1 MVPRNRNPV
10 DHGDNGGGRRTME
23 EILLAAAASSSSSS
37 PADEPTTGASSSA
50 KAARPARESKAA
62 CLAFAKAL
70 RDLALSASLY
80 AAPDTDETDPTS
92 SASAATSVAAAAA
105 SSSAAGGE
113 TNQLSAWLY
122 DQLSTLPSAH
132 LSTLELAQLVSSAC
146 ASSGG
151 DDQMQAALF
160 DTLGE
165 SERAMEL
172 LFDIVPRAKEIGRLV
187 TEESIRE
194 VAMERGDLPRTAS
207 SASFGQLGG
216 GGAAAGGDIEAE
228 RLELLRQE
236 AIEAANE
243 AAFAQAA
250 AGGMAGPGSAHATHS
265 VVRESDRHAQKLA
278 KKAVKR
284 AAMALKA
291 AKDAGAIVD
300 ENEINQ
306 LVLGGQAQLDYEA
319 EWGQHTAGL
328 DGMSG
333 PEMRQML
340 MNLAPEGTKEYFQKK
355 TLPSGTEREY
365 GDGYEVVT
373 IPPPRLD
380 PAALPPRIVLAD
392 VMPKSH
398 RKAFAGTTSLNPMQ
412 SQVFDTAY
420 NTQEN
425 ILVCAPTGK
434 CFLALVNSFGTYIIL
449 PSSRTF
455 SFLFLSLHC
464 LRFPFIAF

>member
-1 MVPRNRNPV
+1 
-10 DHGDNGGGRRTME
+10 ME
-23 EILLAAAASSSSSS
+23 EILLAAASGSSSSR
-37 PADEPTTGASSSA
+37 AA
-50 KAARPARESKAA
+50 KPSREAKAA

-70 RDLALSASLY
+70 RDLALSASQY
-80 AAPDTDETDPTS
+80 ASAVSDENNARVSPS
-92 SASAATSVAAAAA
+92 SA
-105 SSSAAGGE
+105 GGPDE
-113 TNQLSAWLY
+113 ISAWLY

-132 LSTLELAQLVSSAC
+132 LSTVEMAQLVSSAC

-151 DDQMQAALF
+151 DDRVQAALF

-165 SERAMEL
+165 SERAVEL
-172 LFDIVPRAKEIGRLV
+172 LFDIVPRAEEIGRLV

-194 VAMERGDLPRTAS
+194 VAVQRGDLPRTTAS
-207 SASFGQLGG
+207 SASFGVGRP
-216 GGAAAGGDIEAE
+216 GATNVSGGDIEAE

-250 AGGMAGPGSAHATHS
+250 AGGMSGPGSAHATHS

-278 KKAVKR
+278 KRAAKR
-284 AAMALKA
+284 AALALKA
-291 AKDAGAIVD
+291 AKDAGAILD
-300 ENEINQ
+300 ESEINQ
-306 LVLGGQAQLDYEA
+306 LVLGGQTQLDYEA

-340 MNLAPEGTKEYFQKK
+340 MNLDPEGTREYVQKK

-365 GDGYEVVT
+365 GDGYEVVS

-380 PAALPPRIVLAD
+380 PAALPPRIVLED

-425 ILVCAPTGK
+425 ILVCAPTGACL
-434 CFLALVNSFGTYIIL
+434 CF
-449 PSSRTF
+449 
-455 SFLFLSLHC
+455 C
-464 LRFPFIAF
+464 

>member
-1 MVPRNRNPV
+1 
-10 DHGDNGGGRRTME
+10 ME
-23 EILLAAAASSSSSS
+23 EILAAAAADASSSSSS
-37 PADEPTTGASSSA
+37 SSSSNDA
-50 KAARPARESKAA
+50 SRETKAA

-70 RDLALSASLY
+70 RDLALSASLC
-80 AAPDTDETDPTS
+80 
-92 SASAATSVAAAAA
+92 
-105 SSSAAGGE
+105 SSAASGDESRVATSSGE
-113 TNQLSAWLY
+113 ETRDEVSAWLY

-132 LSTLELAQLVSSAC
+132 LSTLELALLVGSAC
-146 ASSGG
+146 ASSDG
-151 DDQMQAALF
+151 DDQVQAALF

-172 LFDIVPRAKEIGRLV
+172 LFEIVPRAKEIGRLV

-194 VAMERGDLPRTAS
+194 VAMGRGDLPRTAS
-207 SASFGQLGG
+207 AASFGRIS
-216 GGAAAGGDIEAE
+216 AGDDIEAE

-278 KKAVKR
+278 KKAAKR
-284 AAMALKA
+284 AAVALKA

-300 ENEINQ
+300 ESEIDL
-306 LVLGGQAQLDYEA
+306 LVLGGQAQLEYEA

-340 MNLAPEGTKEYFQKK
+340 KGLAPEGTKEYFQKK

-365 GDGYEVVT
+365 GDGYEVVSM
-373 IPPPRLD
+373 PPPKLD
-380 PAALPPRIVLAD
+380 PATLPPRIVLED

-398 RKAFAGTTSLNPMQ
+398 RKAFAGTNSLNPMQ

-425 ILVCAPTGK
+425 ILVCAPTG
-434 CFLALVNSFGTYIIL
+434 T
-449 PSSRTF
+449 
-455 SFLFLSLHC
+455 
-464 LRFPFIAF
+464 

>member
-1 MVPRNRNPV
+1 MVPRNR
-10 DHGDNGGGRRTME
+10 DQSRGGGGGRRTME
-23 EILLAAAASSSSSS
+23 EILAAAAADASSSSSS
-37 PADEPTTGASSSA
+37 SSA
-50 KAARPARESKAA
+50 SNDASRETKAA

-70 RDLALSASLY
+70 RDLALSASLC
-80 AAPDTDETDPTS
+80 S
-92 SASAATSVAAAAA
+92 AAA
-105 SSSAAGGE
+105 SGDESRVAPSSGE
-113 TNQLSAWLY
+113 ETRDEVSAWLY

-132 LSTLELAQLVSSAC
+132 LSTLELALLVGSAC
-146 ASSGG
+146 ASSDG
-151 DDQMQAALF
+151 DDQVQAALF

-172 LFDIVPRAKEIGRLV
+172 LFEIVPRAKEIGRLV

-194 VAMERGDLPRTAS
+194 VAMGRGDLPRTAS
-207 SASFGQLGG
+207 AASFGRIS
-216 GGAAAGGDIEAE
+216 AGDDIEAE

-250 AGGMAGPGSAHATHS
+250 AGGMAGSGSAHATHS

-278 KKAVKR
+278 KKAAKR
-284 AAMALKA
+284 AAVALKA

-300 ENEINQ
+300 ESEIDL
-306 LVLGGQAQLDYEA
+306 LVLGGQAQLEYEA

-340 MNLAPEGTKEYFQKK
+340 KGLAPEGTKEYFQKK

-365 GDGYEVVT
+365 GDGYEVVSM
-373 IPPPRLD
+373 PPPKLD
-380 PAALPPRIVLAD
+380 PATLPPRIVLED

-398 RKAFAGTTSLNPMQ
+398 RKAFAGTNSLNPMQ

-425 ILVCAPTGK
+425 ILVCAPTG
-434 CFLALVNSFGTYIIL
+434 T
-449 PSSRTF
+449 
-455 SFLFLSLHC
+455 
-464 LRFPFIAF
+464 

>member
-1 MVPRNRNPV
+1 MVPRNR
-10 DHGDNGGGRRTME
+10 DQSRGGGGGRRTME
-23 EILLAAAASSSSSS
+23 EILAAAAADASSSSSS
-37 PADEPTTGASSSA
+37 SSA
-50 KAARPARESKAA
+50 SNDASRETKAA

-70 RDLALSASLY
+70 RDLALSASL
-80 AAPDTDETDPTS
+80 S
-92 SASAATSVAAAAA
+92 SAA
-105 SSSAAGGE
+105 SSGDESRVAPSSGE
-113 TNQLSAWLY
+113 ETRDEVSAWLY

-132 LSTLELAQLVSSAC
+132 LSTLELALLVGSAC
-146 ASSGG
+146 ASSDG
-151 DDQMQAALF
+151 DDQVQAALF

-172 LFDIVPRAKEIGRLV
+172 LFEIVPRAKEIGRLV

-194 VAMERGDLPRTAS
+194 VAMGRGDLPRTAS
-207 SASFGQLGG
+207 AASFGRIS
-216 GGAAAGGDIEAE
+216 AGDDIEAE

-250 AGGMAGPGSAHATHS
+250 AGGMAGSGSAHATHS

-278 KKAVKR
+278 KKAAKR
-284 AAMALKA
+284 AAVALKA

-300 ENEINQ
+300 ESEIDL
-306 LVLGGQAQLDYEA
+306 LVLGGQAQLEYEA

-340 MNLAPEGTKEYFQKK
+340 KGLAPEGTKEYFQKK

-365 GDGYEVVT
+365 GDGYEVVSM
-373 IPPPRLD
+373 PPPKLD
-380 PAALPPRIVLAD
+380 PATLPPRIVLED

-398 RKAFAGTTSLNPMQ
+398 RKAFAGTNSLNPMQ

-425 ILVCAPTGK
+425 ILVCAPTG
-434 CFLALVNSFGTYIIL
+434 T
-449 PSSRTF
+449 
-455 SFLFLSLHC
+455 
-464 LRFPFIAF
+464 

>member
-1 MVPRNRNPV
+1 MVPRNRSTV
-10 DHGDNGGGRRTME
+10 DHSDNGGGRRTME
-23 EILLAAAASSSSSS
+23 EILLAAAASSSSSD
-37 PADEPTTGASSSA
+37 DEPTTRAASSLANAA
-50 KAARPARESKAA
+50 KPTRESKAA

-80 AAPDTDETDPTS
+80 DAPAADYETAPTTS
-92 SASAATSVAAAAA
+92 TSAATSVAAAAA
-105 SSSAAGGE
+105 ATGGE
-113 TNQLSAWLY
+113 TSEISAWLY

-132 LSTLELAQLVSSAC
+132 LSTLELAQLVGSAC
-146 ASSGG
+146 ASSGS

-172 LFDIVPRAKEIGRLV
+172 LFDIVPRAQEIGRLV

-194 VAMERGDLPRTAS
+194 VAMERGDLSRTAS
-207 SASFGQLGG
+207 SASFGRLGG
-216 GGAAAGGDIEAE
+216 GGAAGAGGGDIEAE

-278 KKAVKR
+278 KKAAKR
-284 AAMALKA
+284 AAVALSR

-300 ENEINQ
+300 ESEINQ

-333 PEMRQML
+333 PETRQML

-380 PAALPPRIVLAD
+380 PAALPPRIVLED

-434 CFLALVNSFGTYIIL
+434 SSVSSPWQILLAHN
-449 PSSRTF
+449 PSV
-455 SFLFLSLHC
+455 
-464 LRFPFIAF
+464 

>member
-1 MVPRNRNPV
+1 
-10 DHGDNGGGRRTME
+10 ME
-23 EILLAAAASSSSSS
+23 EILAAASAAAASSSSSS
-37 PADEPTTGASSSA
+37 SASNDVSST
-50 KAARPARESKAA
+50 RETKAA
-62 CLAFAKAL
+62 CLAFAAAL
-70 RDLALSASLY
+70 RDLALSASL
-80 AAPDTDETDPTS
+80 S
-92 SASAATSVAAAAA
+92 SAAA
-105 SSSAAGGE
+105 SVDETGTATTSGE
-113 TNQLSAWLY
+113 TRDEVSAWLY

-132 LSTLELAQLVSSAC
+132 LSTLELAQLVGSAC
-146 ASSGG
+146 ASSDG
-151 DDQMQAALF
+151 DDQVQAALF

-172 LFDIVPRAKEIGRLV
+172 LFEIVPRAKEIGRLV

-194 VAMERGDLPRTAS
+194 VAVGRGDLPRTAS
-207 SASFGQLGG
+207 TASFGRIS
-216 GGAAAGGDIEAE
+216 AGDEGIEAE

-250 AGGMAGPGSAHATHS
+250 AGGMTGPGSAHATHS

-278 KKAVKR
+278 KKAAKR
-284 AAMALKA
+284 AAVALKA

-300 ENEINQ
+300 ESEIDR
-306 LVLGGQAQLDYEA
+306 LVLGGNAQLEYEA

-333 PEMRQML
+333 PEMRAML
-340 MNLAPEGTKEYFQKK
+340 KGLAPEGTKEYFQKK

-365 GDGYEVVT
+365 GDGYEVVSM
-373 IPPPRLD
+373 PPPKLD
-380 PAALPPRIVLAD
+380 PATLPPRIVLED

-398 RKAFAGTTSLNPMQ
+398 RKAFAGTNSLNPMQ

-425 ILVCAPTGK
+425 ILVCAPTG
-434 CFLALVNSFGTYIIL
+434 T
-449 PSSRTF
+449 
-455 SFLFLSLHC
+455 
-464 LRFPFIAF
+464 

>member
-1 MVPRNRNPV
+1 
-10 DHGDNGGGRRTME
+10 ME
-23 EILLAAAASSSSSS
+23 EILLAAASASSSSH
-37 PADEPTTGASSSA
+37 DEHEPTKASSSA
-50 KAARPARESKAA
+50 NAAKPTRETKAA

-80 AAPDTDETDPTS
+80 AAPEQTAPATFS
-92 SASAATSVAAAAA
+92 SAA
-105 SSSAAGGE
+105 SSSAAASSSGGAGE
-113 TNQLSAWLY
+113 TNEVSAWLY

-132 LSTLELAQLVSSAC
+132 LSTLELAQLVRSAC
-146 ASSGG
+146 SSSGG

-172 LFDIVPRAKEIGRLV
+172 LFDIVPRAGEIGRLV

-194 VAMERGDLPRTAS
+194 VAMQRGDLPRTAS
-207 SASFGQLGG
+207 SASFGRLGG
-216 GGAAAGGDIEAE
+216 GGGGTSGDGDIEAE

-278 KKAVKR
+278 KKAAKR
-284 AAMALKA
+284 AAVALKA

-300 ENEINQ
+300 ESEINQ
-306 LVLGGQAQLDYEA
+306 LVLGGQAQLDFEA

-380 PAALPPRIVLAD
+380 PAALPPRIVLED

-425 ILVCAPTGK
+425 ILVCAPTGMWLHI
-434 CFLALVNSFGTYIIL
+434 CFVVDI
-449 PSSRTF
+449 PVF
-455 SFLFLSLHC
+455 S
-464 LRFPFIAF
+464 A

>member
-1 MVPRNRNPV
+1 MVPRNR
-10 DHGDNGGGRRTME
+10 DQSRGGGGGRRTME
-23 EILLAAAASSSSSS
+23 EILAEAAAASSSSSS
-37 PADEPTTGASSSA
+37 SSA
-50 KAARPARESKAA
+50 SNDASRETKAA

-70 RDLALSASLY
+70 RDLALSASLC
-80 AAPDTDETDPTS
+80 
-92 SASAATSVAAAAA
+92 
-105 SSSAAGGE
+105 SSAASGDESRVATSSGE
-113 TNQLSAWLY
+113 ETRDEVSAWLY

-132 LSTLELAQLVSSAC
+132 LSTLELALLVGSAC
-146 ASSGG
+146 ASSDG
-151 DDQMQAALF
+151 DDQVQAALF

-172 LFDIVPRAKEIGRLV
+172 LFEIVPRAKEIGRLV

-194 VAMERGDLPRTAS
+194 VAMGRGDLPRTAS
-207 SASFGQLGG
+207 AASFGRIS
-216 GGAAAGGDIEAE
+216 AGDDIEAE

-278 KKAVKR
+278 KKAAKR
-284 AAMALKA
+284 AAVALKA

-300 ENEINQ
+300 ESEIDL
-306 LVLGGQAQLDYEA
+306 LVLGGQAQLEYEA

-340 MNLAPEGTKEYFQKK
+340 KGLAPEGTKEYFQKK

-365 GDGYEVVT
+365 GDGYEVVSM
-373 IPPPRLD
+373 PPPKLD
-380 PAALPPRIVLAD
+380 PATLPPRIVLED

-398 RKAFAGTTSLNPMQ
+398 RKAFAGTNSLNPMQ

-425 ILVCAPTGK
+425 ILVCAPTG
-434 CFLALVNSFGTYIIL
+434 T
-449 PSSRTF
+449 
-455 SFLFLSLHC
+455 
-464 LRFPFIAF
+464 

>member
-1 MVPRNRNPV
+1 MVPRNR
-10 DHGDNGGGRRTME
+10 DQSRGGGGRRTME
-23 EILLAAAASSSSSS
+23 EILGAAAAAASSSSSS
-37 PADEPTTGASSSA
+37 SSSSNDA
-50 KAARPARESKAA
+50 SRETKAA

-70 RDLALSASLY
+70 RDLALSASLC
-80 AAPDTDETDPTS
+80 
-92 SASAATSVAAAAA
+92 
-105 SSSAAGGE
+105 SSAASGDESRVATSSGE
-113 TNQLSAWLY
+113 VTRADQNEVSAWLY

-132 LSTLELAQLVSSAC
+132 LSTLELALLVGSAC
-146 ASSGG
+146 ASSDG
-151 DDQMQAALF
+151 DDQVQAALF

-172 LFDIVPRAKEIGRLV
+172 LFEIVPRAKEIGRLV

-194 VAMERGDLPRTAS
+194 VAMGRGDLPRTAS
-207 SASFGQLGG
+207 AASFGRIS
-216 GGAAAGGDIEAE
+216 AGDDIEAE

-278 KKAVKR
+278 KKAAKR
-284 AAMALKA
+284 AAVALKA

-300 ENEINQ
+300 ESEIDL
-306 LVLGGQAQLDYEA
+306 LVLGGQAQLEYEA

-340 MNLAPEGTKEYFQKK
+340 KGLAPEGTKEYFQKK

-365 GDGYEVVT
+365 GDGYEVVSM
-373 IPPPRLD
+373 PPPKLD
-380 PAALPPRIVLAD
+380 PATLPPRIVLED

-398 RKAFAGTTSLNPMQ
+398 RKAFAGTNSLNPMQ

-425 ILVCAPTGK
+425 ILVCAPTG
-434 CFLALVNSFGTYIIL
+434 T
-449 PSSRTF
+449 
-455 SFLFLSLHC
+455 
-464 LRFPFIAF
+464 

>member
-1 MVPRNRNPV
+1 
-10 DHGDNGGGRRTME
+10 ME
-23 EILLAAAASSSSSS
+23 EILAAAAADASSSSSS
-37 PADEPTTGASSSA
+37 SSA
-50 KAARPARESKAA
+50 SNDASRETKAA

-70 RDLALSASLY
+70 RDLALSASL
-80 AAPDTDETDPTS
+80 S
-92 SASAATSVAAAAA
+92 SAA
-105 SSSAAGGE
+105 SSGDESRVAPSSGE
-113 TNQLSAWLY
+113 ETRDEVSAWLY

-132 LSTLELAQLVSSAC
+132 LSTLELALLVGSAC
-146 ASSGG
+146 ASSDG
-151 DDQMQAALF
+151 DDQVQAALF

-172 LFDIVPRAKEIGRLV
+172 LFEIVPRAKEIGRLV

-194 VAMERGDLPRTAS
+194 VAMGRGDLPRTAS
-207 SASFGQLGG
+207 AASFGRIS
-216 GGAAAGGDIEAE
+216 AGDDIEAE

-250 AGGMAGPGSAHATHS
+250 AGGMAGSGSAHATHS

-278 KKAVKR
+278 KKAAKR
-284 AAMALKA
+284 AAVALKA

-300 ENEINQ
+300 ESEIDL
-306 LVLGGQAQLDYEA
+306 LVLGGQAQLEYEA

-340 MNLAPEGTKEYFQKK
+340 KGLAPEGTKEYFQKK

-365 GDGYEVVT
+365 GDGYEVVSM
-373 IPPPRLD
+373 PPPKLD
-380 PAALPPRIVLAD
+380 PATLPPRIVLED

-398 RKAFAGTTSLNPMQ
+398 RKAFAGTNSLNPMQ

-425 ILVCAPTGK
+425 ILVCAPTG
-434 CFLALVNSFGTYIIL
+434 T
-449 PSSRTF
+449 
-455 SFLFLSLHC
+455 
-464 LRFPFIAF
+464 

>member
-1 MVPRNRNPV
+1 MVPRNR
-10 DHGDNGGGRRTME
+10 DQSRGGGGRRTME
-23 EILLAAAASSSSSS
+23 EILAAAAADASSSSSS
-37 PADEPTTGASSSA
+37 SSSSNDA
-50 KAARPARESKAA
+50 SRETKAA

-70 RDLALSASLY
+70 RDLALSASLC
-80 AAPDTDETDPTS
+80 
-92 SASAATSVAAAAA
+92 
-105 SSSAAGGE
+105 SSAASGDESRVATSSGE
-113 TNQLSAWLY
+113 ETRDEVSAWLY

-132 LSTLELAQLVSSAC
+132 LSTLELALLVGSAC
-146 ASSGG
+146 ASSDG
-151 DDQMQAALF
+151 DDQVQAALF

-172 LFDIVPRAKEIGRLV
+172 LFEIVPRAKEIGRLV

-194 VAMERGDLPRTAS
+194 VAMGRGDLPRTAS
-207 SASFGQLGG
+207 AASFGRIS
-216 GGAAAGGDIEAE
+216 AGDDIEAE

-278 KKAVKR
+278 KKAAKR
-284 AAMALKA
+284 AAVALKA

-300 ENEINQ
+300 ESEIDL
-306 LVLGGQAQLDYEA
+306 LVLGGQAQLEYEA

-340 MNLAPEGTKEYFQKK
+340 KGLAPEGTKEYFQKK

-365 GDGYEVVT
+365 GDGYEVVSM
-373 IPPPRLD
+373 PPPKLD
-380 PAALPPRIVLAD
+380 PATLPPRIVLED

-398 RKAFAGTTSLNPMQ
+398 RKAFAGTNSLNPMQ

-425 ILVCAPTGK
+425 ILVCAPTG
-434 CFLALVNSFGTYIIL
+434 T
-449 PSSRTF
+449 
-455 SFLFLSLHC
+455 
-464 LRFPFIAF
+464 